1 VNNPPEKGV
10 NVDLSWRK
18 SSRSAANGH
27 CVEIAEP
34 PGVVLV
40 RDSKD
45 PSGPMLAFGHEG
57 WAAFVSGVR
66 AGEFNAPV

>member
-1 VNNPPEKGV
+1 MI
-10 NVDLSWRK
+10 VDLTWRK

-34 PGVVLV
+34 PGVILV

-45 PSGPMLAFGHEG
+45 PSGPMLAFDHGS
-57 WAAFVSGVR
+57 WTSFVQGLR
-66 AGEFNAPV
+66 AGEFGTGM

>member
-1 VNNPPEKGV
+1 M
-10 NVDLSWRK
+10 NVDLTWRK

-34 PGVVLV
+34 PGVILV

-45 PSGPMLAFGHEG
+45 PSGPMLVFGPG
-57 WAAFVSGVR
+57 SWAAFVQSLR
-66 AGEFNAPV
+66 AGELDAVS

>member
-1 VNNPPEKGV
+1 VTNPPEKGV
-10 NVDLSWRK
+10 NMDLSWRK

-34 PGVVLV
+34 PGAVLV

-45 PSGPMLAFGHEG
+45 PSGPMLIFGHES
-57 WAAFVSGVR
+57 WSMFVEALV
-66 AGEFNAPV
+66 AGEFDVPV